1 MHPQT
6 KPTAAIAKQFDALRA
21 RGLAYPETHE
31 DHPWGHSA
39 LKVKGKAFAF
49 LWADAEGLS
58 ISVKLPESNSLA
70 LTLPF
75 AEPTGYG
82 LGKSGWV
89 SAKFAS
95 KDRVPLELLFD
106 WLEESFRAIAPKK
119 LVAAVA
125 GSSAPTALKK
135 TVVKKV
141 AKKKAAEK
149 RPLKKKTLKKAVKK
163 LAKKKAVSNGSRSAR
178 T

>member
-1 MHPQT
+1 MQA
-6 KPTAAIAKQFDALRA
+6 PTRPSAAIAKQFDALRKH
-21 RGLAYPETHE
+21 GLAYPETHE

-58 ISVKLPESNSLA
+58 ISVKLPDSNSLA
-70 LTLPF
+70 LNLPF

-95 KDRVPLELLFD
+95 KDKLPVDLLFE
-106 WLEESFRAIAPKK
+106 WLDESFRAIAPKK
-119 LVAAVA
+119 VLAGMAGAGESKAV
-125 GSSAPTALKK
+125 K
-135 TVVKKV
+135 
-141 AKKKAAEK
+141 
-149 RPLKKKTLKKAVKK
+149 KKAVKK
-163 LAKKKAVSNGSRSAR
+163 KPVKKK
-178 T
+178 